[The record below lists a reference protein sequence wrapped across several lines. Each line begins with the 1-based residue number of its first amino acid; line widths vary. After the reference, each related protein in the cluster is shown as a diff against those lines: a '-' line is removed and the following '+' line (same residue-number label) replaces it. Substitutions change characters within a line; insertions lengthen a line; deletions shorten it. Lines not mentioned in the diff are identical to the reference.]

1 MIQLLDGGLPDSE
14 GSRISEDLMD
24 RTWSVEI
31 EAKKHLIEVEYGR
44 NASRTGKLMVD
55 GNEAQTWNN
64 SQWLDLPKE
73 ITFEVGGKTAVL
85 RAKGFFK
92 PRIDLFFEEKL
103 IKHA

>member
-1 MIQLLDGGLPDSE
+1 
-14 GSRISEDLMD
+14 MD

-31 EAKKHLIEVEYGR
+31 EAKKHLIEVDYGR
-44 NASRTGKLMVD
+44 NATHTGKLIVD
-55 GNEAQTWNN
+55 GNEAERWNN
-64 SQWLDLPKE
+64 SQWLDVPKE

-103 IKHA
+103 IEHAI

>member
-14 GSRISEDLMD
+14 GSRILEDLMD

>member
-1 MIQLLDGGLPDSE
+1 MQLLDAAYQIRKAHAFW
-14 GSRISEDLMD
+14 RIIMD

-31 EAKKHLIEVEYGR
+31 EAKKHLVEVEYGR